1 MVGPWLRSRVKMS
14 RCSIADDR
22 CQGFFPQ
29 EKQLTPISSQEKQ
42 LTPISSLNDSRPFIQ
57 ASIQALN
64 DSRPFIQAV
73 PLCISLVPGP
83 RSSGRRAG
91 GLGVWLVRRF
101 LEGCREFG
109 WPGQVKSASFSAF
122 KDGRP

>member
-22 CQGFFPQ
+22 CQGFFP
-29 EKQLTPISSQEKQ
+29 QEKQ